1 VTISTQ
7 DVRLEGGSATSG
19 EIPPGTYVEMCVR
32 DTGTG
37 MDAQTVARIF
47 EPFFSTKPVGKGTGL
62 GLATVWGIIK
72 QSRGHIVVESSPGA
86 GSTFRNLFPTTDA
99 PIRTAASLPPARRLE
114 GTETILLVEDEE
126 PILNASAAWLRR
138 QGYEV
143 LTASDGASAIEVAD
157 TFRGDIDL
165 VISDG
170 VLSDVRV
177 PELLGRLRSARPHTR
192 ILIMSGYSEEA
203 VYGHQTIEPGTVFL
217 PKPFTL
223 DALAERVRQVLDTGG
238 RP

>member
-1 VTISTQ
+1 
-7 DVRLEGGSATSG
+7 
-19 EIPPGTYVEMCVR
+19 
-32 DTGTG
+32 

-86 GSTFRNLFPTTDA
+86 GSTFRSYFPTTDA
-99 PIRTAASLPPARRLE
+99 PIRTAATLPPARRLE
-114 GTETILLVEDEE
+114 GSETILMVEDEE
-126 PILNASAAWLRR
+126 PILNAASTWLRR

-143 LTASDGASAIEVAD
+143 LTASDGARAIDIAD
-157 TFRGDIDL
+157 SFEGVIDL

-177 PELLGRLRSARPHTR
+177 PELLGRLRSARPDTR

-203 VYGHQTIEPGTVFL
+203 VHGHQTVGPDTAFL

-223 DALAERVRQVLDTGG
+223 DALAERVRQVLDAGG